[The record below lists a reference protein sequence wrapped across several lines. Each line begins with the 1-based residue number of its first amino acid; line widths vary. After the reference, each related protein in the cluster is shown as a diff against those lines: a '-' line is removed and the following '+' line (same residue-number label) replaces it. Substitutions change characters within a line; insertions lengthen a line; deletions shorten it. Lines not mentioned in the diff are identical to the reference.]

1 MHHSTIQD
9 PVNGQAGGLQARQ
22 AQPRSGSPRS
32 AKGAPGGSLGITA
45 KSSPP
50 PTREMGARA
59 ARAEKYQAL
68 HQARVWIG
76 RRVNKLLPDV
86 QFPGEIFRTFDCRN
100 VRTSCMVEV
109 RHTTGMAANYR
120 NLATCGSVWACPVCA
135 SRIQERRRL
144 ELEHLVQW
152 AEDQGLQAIMVTF
165 TFPHTGFDS
174 LGNLLARQADA
185 FKRFR
190 RGSPFTKLKAS
201 IGFQGLVRSLE
212 VTHGLAN
219 GWHPHTHE
227 LWLVDPKVGQE
238 IRARLVELW
247 ERACI
252 AAGLLDPADQ
262 AKVHAFR
269 QHSVDVRLNATSGEY
284 LAKQD
289 SSRKW
294 GITHEVAKATS
305 KAGKAKGVHP
315 HEFLIRMAKGDE
327 ARYFEYLEAMKGKR
341 QLFWSPGLKG
351 RCGLDDV
358 SDDDAAL
365 GGDDLDHLGN
375 LNQDEWDFIRSRR
388 LAAQVLDAAE
398 LGGFDLI
405 LRYLKR
411 QGYKPPD
418 FGTTSA
424 DQDEHR
430 HPGLAPY
437 SVT

>member
-1 MHHSTIQD
+1 M
-9 PVNGQAGGLQARQ
+9 
-22 AQPRSGSPRS
+22 
-32 AKGAPGGSLGITA
+32 
-45 KSSPP
+45 
-50 PTREMGARA
+50 
-59 ARAEKYQAL
+59 
-68 HQARVWIG
+68 
-76 RRVNKLLPDV
+76 LPDV
-86 QFPGEIFRTFDCRN
+86 QFPGEVFRTFDCRN

-109 RHTTGMAANYR
+109 RHTEGLPANYR

-135 SRIQERRRL
+135 AKIQERRRL
-144 ELEHLVQW
+144 ELEHLVEW
-152 AEDQGLQAIMVTF
+152 AEGQGLQAIMVTF

-174 LGNLLARQADA
+174 LGDLLERQADA

-238 IRARLVELW
+238 IRVRLVELW

-327 ARYFEYLEAMKGKR
+327 SRYFEYLEAMKGKR
-341 QLFWSPGLKG
+341 QLFWSPGLKA
-351 RCGLDDV
+351 RCGLDDI

-375 LNQDEWDFIRSRR
+375 LNQDEWDFIRRRR

-430 HPGLAPY
+430 FPGLAPF
-437 SVT
+437 S

>member
-1 MHHSTIQD
+1 VHHSTIKD
-9 PVNGQAGGLQARQ
+9 PVNGQADQERRGPA
-22 AQPRSGSPRS
+22 
-32 AKGAPGGSLGITA
+32 GSLGITA

-50 PTREMGARA
+50 PSREIGARE
-59 ARAEKYQAL
+59 ARAQRFQAL
-68 HQARVWIG
+68 HQARIWIG
-76 RRVNKLLPDV
+76 RRVNVLLPGV
-86 QFPGEIFRTFDCRN
+86 QFPGEVFRTFDCRH
-100 VRTSCMVEV
+100 VRTSHFVEV
-109 RHTTGMAANYR
+109 RHSEGLPANYR

-135 SRIQERRRL
+135 ARIQERRRL
-144 ELEHLVQW
+144 ELEHLVEW
-152 AEDQGLQAIMVTF
+152 AEGQGLQAIMVTF

-174 LGNLLARQADA
+174 LGDLLERQADA

-190 RGSPFTKLKAS
+190 RGSPFAKLKAAM
-201 IGFQGLVRSLE
+201 GFQGLARSLE

-262 AKVHAFR
+262 AKVYAFR

-315 HEFLIRMAKGDE
+315 HEFLVRMAKGDE

-341 QLFWSPGLKG
+341 QLFWSPGLKA
-351 RCGLDDV
+351 RCGLDDI

-365 GGDDLDHLGN
+365 GGDDLDLLGN
-375 LNQDEWDFIRSRR
+375 LNQDEWDFIRAKR

-398 LGGFDLI
+398 IGGFDLI
-405 LRYLKR
+405 LRFLKR
-411 QGYKPPD
+411 RGYKPPE
-418 FGTTSA
+418 FGTTFA
-424 DQDEHR
+424 DQGEHR
-430 HPGLAPY
+430 SPGLAPF

>member
-1 MHHSTIQD
+1 MHHSIIED
-9 PVNGQAGGLQARQ
+9 PVNGRTGASSGLQQ
-22 AQPRSGSPRS
+22 AQPGEGSRLREGP
-32 AKGAPGGSLGITA
+32 ADGPLGITA

-50 PTREMGARA
+50 PSREIGARE
-59 ARAEKYQAL
+59 ARAQRFQAL

-76 RRVNKLLPDV
+76 RRVNVLLPDV
-86 QFPGEIFRTFDCRN
+86 QFPGEVFRTFDCRH
-100 VRTSCMVEV
+100 VRTSHFVEV
-109 RHTTGMAANYR
+109 RHTEGLPANYR

-135 SRIQERRRL
+135 AKIQERRRL
-144 ELEHLVQW
+144 ELEHLVEW
-152 AEDQGLQAIMVTF
+152 ADGQGLQAIMVTF

-174 LGNLLARQADA
+174 LGDLLERQADA

-341 QLFWSPGLKG
+341 QLFWSPGLKA
-351 RCGLDDV
+351 RCGLDDI

-430 HPGLAPY
+430 YPGLAPY

>member
-1 MHHSTIQD
+1 MHHSIIED
-9 PVNGQAGGLQARQ
+9 PVNGRSGDLQARPE
-22 AQPRSGSPRS
+22 QPRSGSARS
-32 AKGAPGGSLGITA
+32 AKGAPGGLLGITA

-50 PTREMGARA
+50 PTREMGASA
-59 ARAEKYQAL
+59 ARAEKYGAL
-68 HQARVWIG
+68 HQARIWIG
-76 RRVNKLLPDV
+76 RRVNAMHPEV
-86 QFPGEIFRTFDCRN
+86 QYPGEIFRTFDCRN

-144 ELEHLVQW
+144 ELEHLVEW
-152 AEDQGLQAIMVTF
+152 AADQGLQAIMVTF

-174 LGNLLARQADA
+174 LGDLLARQADA

-190 RGSPFTKLKAS
+190 RGSPFARLKAS

-212 VTHGLAN
+212 VTHGLTN

-227 LWLVDPKVGQE
+227 LWLVSPAVGQE

-262 AKVHAFR
+262 SKVYAFR
-269 QHSVDVRLNATSGEY
+269 QHSVDVRLNASSGDY

-315 HEFLIRMAKGDE
+315 HEFLVRMAKGDE

-341 QLFWSPGLKG
+341 QLFWSPGLKD
-351 RCGLDDV
+351 RCGLDEV
-358 SDDDAAL
+358 SDDDLAL
-365 GGDDLDHLGN
+365 GGDDADLLGN
-375 LNQDEWDFIRSRR
+375 LNQDEWDFIRAKR
-388 LAAQVLDAAE
+388 LAALVLDAAE
-398 LGGFDLI
+398 IGGFDLI
-405 LRYLKR
+405 LRFLKR
-411 QGYKPPD
+411 RGYKPPD
-418 FGTTSA
+418 FGTSYA
-424 DQDEHR
+424 DQEEHR
-430 HPGLAPY
+430 FPGLAPF

>member
-1 MHHSTIQD
+1 MHHSINRGHG
-9 PVNGQAGGLQARQ
+9 NGYQRGEKARH
-22 AQPRSGSPRS
+22 AQPRSGSVQS
-32 AKGAPGGSLGITA
+32 AEGASCGPLGITA

-50 PTREMGARA
+50 PSREIGARE
-59 ARAEKYQAL
+59 ARAQRYQAL

-76 RRVNKLLPDV
+76 RRVNVLLPDV
-86 QFPGEIFRTFDCRN
+86 QFPGDVFRTFDCRHA
-100 VRTSCMVEV
+100 RTSCMVEV
-109 RHTTGMAANYR
+109 RHTEGLPANYR

-135 SRIQERRRL
+135 SKIQERRRL
-144 ELEHLVQW
+144 ELEHLVEW
-152 AEDQGLQAIMVTF
+152 ADGQGLQAIMVTF

-174 LGNLLARQADA
+174 LGDLLARQADA

-190 RGSPFTKLKAS
+190 RGSPFTKLKDS

-227 LWLVDPKVGQE
+227 LWLVDSKVGE
-238 IRARLVELW
+238 NIRGRLVELW

-252 AAGLLDPADQ
+252 AAGLLDPADH
-262 AKVHAFR
+262 AKILAFR
-269 QHSVDVRLNATSGEY
+269 QHSLDVRLNATSGEY

-294 GITHEVAKATS
+294 GITQEVAKATS

-315 HEFLIRMAKGDE
+315 HEFLIRKAKGDE
-327 ARYFEYLEAMKGKR
+327 SRYFEYLEAMKGKR
-341 QLFWSPGLKG
+341 QLFWSPGLKE
-351 RCGLDDV
+351 RCSLADI
-358 SDDDAAL
+358 SDGEASL
-365 GGDDLDHLGN
+365 GGDDLDLLGN

-398 LGGFDLI
+398 IGGFDLI

-411 QGYKPPD
+411 LGYKPPD
-418 FGTTSA
+418 LGTNSA
-424 DQDEHR
+424 DRDEYR